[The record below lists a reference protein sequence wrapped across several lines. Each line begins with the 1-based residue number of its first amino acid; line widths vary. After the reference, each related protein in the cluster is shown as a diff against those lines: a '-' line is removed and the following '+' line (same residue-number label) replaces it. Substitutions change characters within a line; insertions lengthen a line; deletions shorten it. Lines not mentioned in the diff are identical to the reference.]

1 VILLVDV
8 SGSMSARDVEPTRL
22 DAAVAAM
29 RTFIDR
35 LPKRFKVAPLMK
47 AGKMMQ
53 QFEQKQNAREN
64 AKAKKAGAKA
74 KRVSR

>member
-1 VILLVDV
+1 
-8 SGSMSARDVEPTRL
+8 
-22 DAAVAAM
+22 VA
-29 RTFIDR
+29 
-35 LPKRFKVAPLMK
+35 KFKAAPLMK